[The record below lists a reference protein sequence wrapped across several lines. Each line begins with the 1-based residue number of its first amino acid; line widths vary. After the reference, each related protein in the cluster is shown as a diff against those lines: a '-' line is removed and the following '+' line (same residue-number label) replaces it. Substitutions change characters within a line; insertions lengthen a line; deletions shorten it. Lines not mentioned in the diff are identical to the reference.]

1 MSIEW
6 LQLAHWK
13 GKAHTAPA
21 FIVEA
26 ENQRQLPERLLPYES
41 LRCQKVQAFVFACF
55 FRWIPVYYNI

>member
-1 MSIEW
+1 MLIEW

-26 ENQRQLPERLLPYES
+26 EHQRQHPESLLPYES
-41 LRCQKVQAFVFACF
+41 LRSQMVQTFVFHLFLSADSS
-55 FRWIPVYYNI
+55 IL

>member
-13 GKAHTAPA
+13 GKAHTAPT

-26 ENQRQLPERLLPYES
+26 EHQRQFPESLLPYES
-41 LRCQKVQAFVFACF
+41 LCSQMVQTFVFHLFLSADSS
-55 FRWIPVYYNI
+55 IL

>member
-1 MSIEW
+1 MLIEW

-26 ENQRQLPERLLPYES
+26 EHQRQLPESLLSYES
-41 LRCQKVQAFVFACF
+41 LCSQMVQTFVFHLFLSADSS
-55 FRWIPVYYNI
+55 IL

>member
-6 LQLAHWK
+6 LQLPHWK

-26 ENQRQLPERLLPYES
+26 EHQRQLPESLPPYES
-41 LRCQKVQAFVFACF
+41 LRCQKVQTFVFHLFLSADSS
-55 FRWIPVYYNI
+55 IL